1 MSAISENEKN
11 LTPMEQTEIT
21 PASPTLVTATSTSLT
36 VQWEEIKNSTTYE
49 IQIKSD
55 KDKEWLTLSNKLSGN
70 IMKKNNLKAS
80 TNYMFRFRG
89 LNKESKWSNQSKP
102 YKTMDGVNPIVSNML
117 GKQLLTTKGKMVS
130 IDTVGNGLFALYF
143 SASWCPPCRK
153 FTPMLNAFY
162 KEVKKAKKQFEI
174 MFVSADRDA
183 SSFITYFQQHHTWLA
198 LPYEAP
204 SRTQVSGYFQVSGIP
219 RLIVFGPT
227 GVIVCNNAVQV
238 PLNMS
243 TFEGWEKIAGLA

>member
-11 LTPMEQTEIT
+11 TTPMEQTEIT

-102 YKTMDGVNPIVSNML
+102 YKTMEGVNPIVSNML
-117 GKQLLTTKGKMVS
+117 GKQLLTTK
-130 IDTVGNGLFALYF
+130 N
-143 SASWCPPCRK
+143 
-153 FTPMLNAFY
+153 
-162 KEVKKAKKQFEI
+162 
-174 MFVSADRDA
+174 
-183 SSFITYFQQHHTWLA
+183 
-198 LPYEAP
+198 
-204 SRTQVSGYFQVSGIP
+204 
-219 RLIVFGPT
+219 
-227 GVIVCNNAVQV
+227 
-238 PLNMS
+238 
-243 TFEGWEKIAGLA
+243 